1 MAMEVLLITE
11 KPSVAKDVAPHLG
24 NITAKPGDWIEIDGG
39 RKVVTWCLGHIT
51 ELADADVYLP
61 EGIPTTPKGRKKW
74 RKQDL
79 PIIPKQWRV
88 GVTDA
93 KRFNA
98 IKGLLAQAKQSGA
111 DIWHG
116 GDPDR
121 EGQLLVD
128 RVLEL
133 CGVDPNAPNVL
144 RILPAALDEASIK
157 KFLAAIQPNKNF
169 ANLRAAAKARAFAD
183 WLVGING
190 TRTITLANGVMIP
203 VGRVMTPT
211 AALVVRR
218 DREIRNFVPKQFYV
232 PYVIM
237 ADGARLTWSS
247 RKELVPGIDSEGR
260 IVDKA
265 LASRILKEAIE
276 GAWRVEEAQS
286 KEVRSAAPQPHNL
299 SSLQQQLSR
308 THKYTAAQ
316 TLEAAQSLYER
327 HKLATYPRTD
337 CRFLPRSQ
345 FADRQTVLQAVSDTL
360 PKEVQGADTSLESR
374 AWDDKKVTAHHA
386 IIPTGK
392 SAAGCGL
399 TAMERVAYEA
409 ISRQY
414 IAQFYPDAL
423 HQETKLA
430 VEFNAMDMFKA
441 SSKVLVNPGW
451 MAVLGGV
458 KQTAPAG
465 ESLETEVEEDQSVES
480 EREAQQRRVDRDPAS
495 RDYDQQRDRGM
506 DGSRK

>member
-1 MAMEVLLITE
+1 MQVLLITE
-11 KPSVAKDVAPHLG
+11 KPSVAKDIAPHLG
-24 NITAKPGDWIEIDGG
+24 KVTAKPGEWIEIDGG
-39 RKVVTWCLGHIT
+39 AKIVTWCVGHIT
-51 ELADADVYLP
+51 ELLDADVYLP
-61 EGIPTTPKGRKKW
+61 DDIPKTAAGRKKW

-88 GVTDA
+88 GVTEK
-93 KRFNA
+93 KRFEV
-98 IKGLLAQAKQSGA
+98 IRSLLAKAQSDGSE
-111 DIWHG
+111 IWHG

-133 CGVDPNAPNVL
+133 CRVDPNAANVR
-144 RILPAALDEASIK
+144 RILPAALDDESIR
-157 KFLAAIQPNKNF
+157 KFLAAIQPNRNF
-169 ANLRAAAKARAFAD
+169 ANLRAAAKARSFAD

-190 TRTITLANGVMIP
+190 TRKITLDNGVMIP
-203 VGRVMTPT
+203 IGRVMTPT

-218 DREIRNFVPKQFYV
+218 DREIRNFVPTQFFV

-237 ADGARLTWSS
+237 ADGTRLTWSG

-265 LASRILKEAIE
+265 LAQRILNEAIA

-286 KEVRSAAPQPHNL
+286 KEVRSAPPNPHNL

-308 THKYTAAQ
+308 THKYSAAQ
-316 TLEAAQSLYER
+316 TLEVAQSLYEN
-327 HKLATYPRTD
+327 HKLTTYPRTD
-337 CRFLPRSQ
+337 CRFLPQSM
-345 FADRQTVLQAVSDTL
+345 FGDRQSVLKAVADMF
-360 PKEVQGADTSLESR
+360 PKEVSGANTSLESR

-392 SAAGCGL
+392 SPAGSNL

-414 IAQFYPDAL
+414 VAQFYPDAL
-423 HQETKLA
+423 HQQSNLA
-430 VEFNAMDMFKA
+430 VEFNQMDMFKA

-458 KQTAPAG
+458 KQTSVAG
-465 ESLETEVEEDQSVES
+465 ESLEAELDQDESADFEHGERRTRPEHDPTE
-480 EREAQQRRVDRDPAS
+480 RDF
-495 RDYDQQRDRGM
+495 DQQRDRDRGM
-506 DGSRK
+506 EGGRK